1 MQFMLQTA
9 SFGIYSVNFDILMYT
24 VAVVVYWKQSV
35 VLISPNM
42 KEPYVREEYQW
53 IPWEIKY
60 SISRQHRGETT
71 SQRNA
76 IVAVKLPDKNGRY
89 DYYEDMKLFRILKG
103 NIDSRYIP
111 VFCWSSFVQRFDYCI
126 DTAFMYKQRVE
137 EKWIV
142 KFV

>member
-42 KEPYVREEYQW
+42 KEPYVREEYRW

-60 SISRQHRGETT
+60 SIQAKECISRMLTIVPLPMEHYLTVQTIEIDGE
-71 SQRNA
+71 
-76 IVAVKLPDKNGRY
+76 
-89 DYYEDMKLFRILKG
+89 
-103 NIDSRYIP
+103 
-111 VFCWSSFVQRFDYCI
+111 SS
-126 DTAFMYKQRVE
+126 M
-137 EKWIV
+137 
-142 KFV
+142 